1 MLPIGKRR
9 VFTTPAAPTGKQDT
23 NLMNARKAMGSTPQF
38 SPEATKKIQGII
50 DPTGANVGRQAVPIM
65 GGNVPRPS
73 QDAMKQAFASQGER
87 SYNTKPTGPVASP
100 SQMISTLANKAI
112 APQRTP
118 MMKKG
123 GKVSSASKRADGIAV
138 KGKTKGKIC

>member
-9 VFTTPAAPTGKQDT
+9 IVTPTPTSTGMSSPATMGAKKMIEQKK
-23 NLMNARKAMGSTPQF
+23 MGSMGSTPQF

-50 DPTGANVGRQAVPIM
+50 DPTGANVGRQAVPM
-65 GGNVPRPS
+65 PR
-73 QDAMKQAFASQGER
+73 A
-87 SYNTKPTGPVASP
+87 
-100 SQMISTLANKAI
+100 
-112 APQRTP
+112 P

-123 GKVSSASKRADGIAV
+123 GSVSSASKRADGIAV